1 MLAELPTTI
10 LDWVVD
16 ICEIDIREFHASHRN
31 DSSVRVGL
39 WLQLSIYD
47 DFFLFY
53 VPTNEKLSILY
64 ILLYDKRHI
73 FFIQAEQKRTPY
85 DMRDFLCI

>member
-16 ICEIDIREFHASHRN
+16 ICEIDIRRFHASHRN

-39 WLQLSIYD
+39 WLQL
-47 DFFLFY
+47 FMM
-53 VPTNEKLSILY
+53 
-64 ILLYDKRHI
+64 I
-73 FFIQAEQKRTPY
+73 F
-85 DMRDFLCI
+85 